1 MFFNEVVVWFVF
13 LGIFVLFE
21 ECRFDVDG
29 MVDKVEFDDEF
40 EIDDDVIFCV
50 ERFVVVICLF

>member
-29 MVDKVEFDDEF
+29 IVDEF
-40 EIDDDVIFCV
+40 ELDDDVIFCV
-50 ERFVVVICLF
+50 ESFFVVRFLF

>member
-1 MFFNEVVVWFVF
+1 MF

-29 MVDKVEFDDEF
+29 MVDKFEF
-40 EIDDDVIFCV
+40 DDDVIFCV
-50 ERFVVVICLF
+50 ERFVVVIFLF

>member
-1 MFFNEVVVWFVF
+1 MF

-29 MVDKVEFDDEF
+29 MVDKFEFDDEF
-40 EIDDDVIFCV
+40 EFDDDVIFCV
-50 ERFVVVICLF
+50 ERFVVVIFLF